1 MIKVT
6 PANPRLDSGS
16 SFEDFDDD
24 VEADDNRLQVP
35 DLDVDE
41 DEDDY
46 DDEFDEQN
54 EDLLTRA
61 FLRLNIVFWQL
72 RFRDL
77 IFYFG
82 FCDLVFCFGTYKI

>member
-61 FLRLNIVFWQL
+61 FLRLNIVF
-72 RFRDL
+72 
-77 IFYFG
+77 
-82 FCDLVFCFGTYKI
+82 

>member
-24 VEADDNRLQVP
+24 DDVEADDNRLQVP

-41 DEDDY
+41 DKDDY
-46 DDEFDEQN
+46 DDEFDEKN

-61 FLRLNIVFWQL
+61 FLRLNIVF
-72 RFRDL
+72 
-77 IFYFG
+77 
-82 FCDLVFCFGTYKI
+82 